1 MTATDQPVAEK
12 ICARRFFG
20 ISLLVL
26 VGAGALAVSGQSL
39 WIDEANTAF
48 KVRQPTVAAWWAA
61 LVTEKGS
68 DLQMPLY
75 MFWVWGCGKIF
86 GTSEVALRA
95 VNLFWFV
102 PGALAL
108 VWVAAGQRARQWAV
122 LLTVAASPFAAFYL
136 NEARPY
142 ALQLGASLF
151 LLAALCRWNQLKP
164 AESPG
169 RGWVWGF
176 ALALVALA
184 GSSLLGLIW
193 VAAALAAVVLVV
205 PRSRWTELL
214 RRNFLV
220 WLAAAV
226 LLAALGAYYFWTLK
240 AGARAS
246 GVATTDFK
254 NLIFGGYELLGFA
267 GLGPG
272 RAEMR
277 TGGLGVFKPHA
288 VALGLYAVTVG
299 GLLACGLA
307 ELWRSRSRGKVLLL
321 ATVAVA
327 PAILI
332 LLAGVGLHFRVLG
345 RHFTPLAAVLLWVV
359 ALGALAAWR
368 RGGVGPMLVI
378 GFFALSLWSSLSL
391 RFATR
396 HGKEDYRG
404 AAAVAQ
410 AAVAQGQVVW
420 WNADISGARFYHLPV
435 ATSVPAATGQVLWL
449 MNPATETLAAA
460 GRPDLVLASRR
471 DVYDAGGA
479 LETWL
484 QVQGYVIQMRRVGFV
499 VWAAP

>member
-1 MTATDQPVAEK
+1 MTAIDQPVAGK
-12 ICARRFFG
+12 ISERQFLG

-26 VGAGALAVSGQSL
+26 IAAGALAVSGQSL

-48 KVRQPTVAAWWAA
+48 KVRQPTVADWWDAMVA
-61 LVTEKGS
+61 EKGS

-75 MFWVWGCGKIF
+75 MFWIWGCGKIV
-86 GTSEVALRA
+86 GSSEVALRA

-108 VWVAAGQRARQWAV
+108 VWVAAGHRARQWAV
-122 LLTVAASPFAAFYL
+122 LLTVAVSPFAAFYL

-151 LLAALCRWNQLKP
+151 LLATLCRWNGL
-164 AESPG
+164 ATTESPG
-169 RGWVWGF
+169 RAWAVGF

-205 PRSRWTELL
+205 PKSRWAELL
-214 RRNFLV
+214 RNNFLV
-220 WLAAAV
+220 WLTTV
-226 LLAALGAYYFWTLK
+226 VSLAALAAYYYWTLQV
-240 AGARAS
+240 GARAS
-246 GVATTDFK
+246 GLAGTDVR
-254 NLIFGGYELLGFA
+254 NVIFGGYELLGFA

-277 TGGLGVFKPHA
+277 AGGLGVFKPHA

-307 ELWRSRSRGKVLLL
+307 ELWRSRSRRKVLLL
-321 ATVAVA
+321 AAVAVA
-327 PAILI
+327 PAVLI
-332 LLAGVGLHFRVLG
+332 LVAGVVLHFRVLG
-345 RHFTPLAAVLLWVV
+345 RHFTPAAAVLLWVL
-359 ALGALAAWR
+359 ALGTVAAWR
-368 RGGVGPMLVI
+368 RGVLGRMLVI
-378 GFFALSLWSSLSL
+378 GFFALSLASGLSL
-391 RFATR
+391 RFAAR

-410 AAVAQGQVVW
+410 AAAARGQVVW
-420 WNADISGARFYHLPV
+420 WNADITGARYYHLPV
-435 ATSVPAATGQVLWL
+435 ATNAPAAGQVFWL
-449 MNPATETLAAA
+449 MNPAAETLAAA
-460 GRPDLVLASRR
+460 GRADLVLTSRR
-471 DVYDAGGA
+471 DVYDADGA

-484 QVQGYVIQMRRVGFV
+484 QAQGYVAQMRRGGFV
-499 VWAAP
+499 VWVAP